1 MTDLP
6 RLQATLGTTELA
18 WLVRRLQQRLERG
31 EALQGSVTLRDAS
44 AQQRAAVDR
53 LLGRHASRG
62 TSLTVR
68 LDHLEAV
75 LRHGEL
81 CDSLAEAI
89 EVLTGPVKN
98 LRAEQARRD
107 EQWAALFRQAE
118 GCLRGHE
125 TLRRWLDDL
134 RASGLLL
141 RLSGRNV
148 RSAQNLLDQAIAVVT
163 RLPVADVPLAE
174 LAAEA
179 TGNAHSLDAG
189 QPLATIVL
197 RAVTAL
203 SGIEELSDA
212 QARRDAWA
220 SVGVVC
226 DELSASVLTLNL
238 RADVTSLTGRV
249 AESCAEYGE
258 PCRLTVRQLLRHPPS
273 FDPVRTGQ
281 TACVCENSTIVAAAA
296 DRLAAASAPLVCVE
310 GEPNTAARVLLRQ
323 LAAADVRLAYHGD
336 FDWKGIQIANLVM
349 RRHGAVPWRFSTDD
363 YLATSGGTTL
373 QGSPVAA
380 SWDPHLQ
387 TAMSESGRAIHEEQ
401 VLEDLLA
408 DLATPPGKPAPH

>member
-31 EALQGSVTLRDAS
+31 EALRGSVTLRDAS
-44 AQQRAAVDR
+44 AQQRAAMDR

-68 LDHLEAV
+68 LDRLEAV
-75 LRHGEL
+75 LRHAEL

-98 LRAEQARRD
+98 LRAEQARHE

-118 GCLRGHE
+118 GRLRKHE

-141 RLSGRNV
+141 RLSSRNV
-148 RSAQNLLDQAIAVVT
+148 GCAQNLLDQAIGVVT
-163 RLPVADVPLAE
+163 RLPVTEVPLAE

-203 SGIEELSDA
+203 SGIEELNDA
-212 QARRDAWA
+212 QARRNAWA

-238 RADVTSLTGRV
+238 RADATSLTGRA
-249 AESCAEYGE
+249 AELYAAHGE
-258 PCRLTVRQLLRHPPS
+258 PCRLAVRQLLRHPPR
-273 FDPVRTGQ
+273 FDPARDSQ
-281 TACVCENSTIVAAAA
+281 TVYICENSTIVAAAA

-310 GEPNTAARVLLRQ
+310 GEPNTAARVLLGQ
-323 LAAADVRLAYHGD
+323 LASADVRLAYHGD

-349 RRHGAVPWRFSTDD
+349 RRHGAVPWRFCTDD

-373 QGSPVAA
+373 QGPPVEA

-387 TAMSESGRAIHEEQ
+387 AAMSKSGRAVHEEQ
-401 VLEDLLA
+401 VLEDLIV
-408 DLATPPGKPAPH
+408 DLATSPSKPAPR